1 MQPMNQDTSNLNIA
15 GRYRT
20 LLVMWF
26 AILVSVGVFFM
37 MTLFIPRQA
46 TDENKLLSII
56 LGAFGGFLAVFSLVP
71 KKKMLE
77 QAAETQQ
84 PRLVN
89 TGYILAFVLSETA
102 GIFGLVMYMLTPG
115 RGYYALFIISAL
127 FMFVHFPR
135 REHLL
140 AASFKNQR

>member
-1 MQPMNQDTSNLNIA
+1 MQQMNQGKSNVNIE

-20 LLVMWF
+20 LLILWF
-26 AILVSVGVFFM
+26 AILASVGFLFAF
-37 MTLFIPRQA
+37 TLLLPRQA
-46 TDENKLLSII
+46 AADNKMLSMI

-71 KKKMLE
+71 KQKMLE

-89 TGYILAFVLSETA
+89 TAYILAFVLSETA
-102 GIFGLVMYMLTPG
+102 GIFGLLLYLLTPG
-115 RGYYALFIISAL
+115 RSYLLLFFISAI

-140 AASFKNQR
+140 AASFKHQ